1 MARAESNYSYALS
14 LQIMKRR
21 TKKQKIRIKRSIRT
35 IDKSRAF
42 NVCIRRAIEF
52 DGWEGEQETTV
63 GDGEPDD
70 WPDDWQKEWDRIKDD
85 KSHPRYRI
93 FWRCVRRYLSRL
105 VRQDTPPPSPP
116 GIRGNDYD
124 DDGKKY
130 SYSWLLLLTDDLVDE
145 GWDWERI
152 RLLLIKLIRRYQ
164 DVLVHVKFEGTMTS
178 MIELGLIT
186 PGGRR
191 LRRRNRPK
199 KPFKHFVEDINAR
212 DPRIVFELK
221 IHPSLDKN
229 GNNVSPRHSEVYLY
243 GLP

>member
-21 TKKQKIRIKRSIRT
+21 TKKQKIRILRSIRT

-124 DDGKKY
+124 DEGKKY
-130 SYSWLLLLTDDLVDE
+130 SYSWLLLLTDDLVGQGLDKK
-145 GWDWERI
+145 
-152 RLLLIKLIRRYQ
+152 RLRQLVLKLIRLHQ
-164 DVLVHVKFEGTMTS
+164 DDLCLVVLAGTLPSFTD
-178 MIELGLIT
+178 ELDLIS
-186 PGGRR
+186 PVW
-191 LRRRNRPK
+191 NRPTK
-199 KPFKHFVEDINAR
+199 WFKEFVEDINAR
-212 DPRIVFELK
+212 DPRIVFELQ
-221 IHPSLDKN
+221 IHPGLDKN
-229 GNNVSPRHSEVYLY
+229 GNNVYPRHPEVYLY

>member
-1 MARAESNYSYALS
+1 MAGDESNHSYTFS
-14 LQIMKRR
+14 LEQLRR
-21 TKKQKIRIKRSIRT
+21 KSTKKIRIMRGIRSIEG
-35 IDKSRAF
+35 SRIF
-42 NVCIRRAIEF
+42 EHCIKRAIEI
-52 DGWEGEQETTV
+52 DAREGEQPTTV
-63 GDGEPDD
+63 GDNEQPTTVGDNEQGSTLDDDD
-70 WPDDWQKEWDRIKDD
+70 WR
-85 KSHPRYRI
+85 RYKR
-93 FWRCVRRYLSRL
+93 FWRCIRESGGDFPLPL
-105 VRQDTPPPSPP
+105 PPW
-116 GIRGNDYD
+116 RWEND
-124 DDGKKY
+124 DDDDDKKDR
-130 SYSWLLLLTDDLVDE
+130 WLLLLTDDLVDE

-178 MIELGLIT
+178 MIELGLIK

>member
-1 MARAESNYSYALS
+1 MAGDESNHSYTFS
-14 LQIMKRR
+14 LEQLRR
-21 TKKQKIRIKRSIRT
+21 KSTKKIRIMRGIRSIEG
-35 IDKSRAF
+35 SRIF
-42 NVCIRRAIEF
+42 EHCIKRAIEI
-52 DGWEGEQETTV
+52 DAREGEQPTTV
-63 GDGEPDD
+63 GDNEQPTTVGDNEQPTTVGDNEQGSTLDDDD
-70 WPDDWQKEWDRIKDD
+70 WR
-85 KSHPRYRI
+85 RYKR
-93 FWRCVRRYLSRL
+93 FWRCIRESGGDFPLPL
-105 VRQDTPPPSPP
+105 PPW
-116 GIRGNDYD
+116 RWEND
-124 DDGKKY
+124 DDDDDKKDR
-130 SYSWLLLLTDDLVDE
+130 WLLLLTDDLVDE

-191 LRRRNRPK
+191 LRRWNRPK
-199 KPFKHFVEDINAR
+199 KSFKHFVEDINAR

>member
-1 MARAESNYSYALS
+1 MRG
-14 LQIMKRR
+14 I
-21 TKKQKIRIKRSIRT
+21 RSIEG
-35 IDKSRAF
+35 SRIF
-42 NVCIRRAIEF
+42 EHCIKRAIEI
-52 DGWEGEQETTV
+52 DAREGEQPTTV
-63 GDGEPDD
+63 GDNEQPTTVGDNEQPTTVGDNEQGSTLDDDD
-70 WPDDWQKEWDRIKDD
+70 WR
-85 KSHPRYRI
+85 RYKR
-93 FWRCVRRYLSRL
+93 FWRCIRESGGDFPLPL
-105 VRQDTPPPSPP
+105 PPW
-116 GIRGNDYD
+116 RWEND
-124 DDGKKY
+124 DDDDDKKDR
-130 SYSWLLLLTDDLVDE
+130 WLLLLTDDLVDE

>member
-52 DGWEGEQETTV
+52 DGCEDGPGTTV

-130 SYSWLLLLTDDLVDE
+130 SYSWLLLLTDDLVDM
-145 GWDWERI
+145 GLDNWKQLKLRLNKFIRHQDDLIHIRI
-152 RLLLIKLIRRYQ
+152 
-164 DVLVHVKFEGTMTS
+164 EGTMTS
-178 MIELGLIT
+178 MLKLGLIT
-186 PGGRR
+186 PAKNLPTVG
-191 LRRRNRPK
+191 LIN
-199 KPFKHFVEDINAR
+199 FVEGINTR

>member
-1 MARAESNYSYALS
+1 MAGDESNHSYTFS
-14 LQIMKRR
+14 LEQLRR
-21 TKKQKIRIKRSIRT
+21 KSTKKIRIMRGIRSIEG
-35 IDKSRAF
+35 SRIF
-42 NVCIRRAIEF
+42 EHCIKRAIEI
-52 DGWEGEQETTV
+52 DAREGEQPTTV
-63 GDGEPDD
+63 GDNEQPTTVGDNEQGSTLDDDD
-70 WPDDWQKEWDRIKDD
+70 WR
-85 KSHPRYRI
+85 RYKR
-93 FWRCVRRYLSRL
+93 FWRCIRESGGDFPLPL
-105 VRQDTPPPSPP
+105 PPW
-116 GIRGNDYD
+116 RWEND
-124 DDGKKY
+124 DDDDDKKDR
-130 SYSWLLLLTDDLVDE
+130 WLLLLTDDLVDE